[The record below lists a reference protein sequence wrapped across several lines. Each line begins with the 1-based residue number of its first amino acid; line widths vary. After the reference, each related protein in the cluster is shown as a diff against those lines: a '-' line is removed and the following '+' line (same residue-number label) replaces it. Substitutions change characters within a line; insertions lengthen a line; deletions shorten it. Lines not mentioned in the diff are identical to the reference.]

1 MSHVIRI
8 TRLASAL
15 TLLSACLE
23 PPGLDDTEERP
34 GHSRLPGS
42 RALASAPLAEG
53 EQSSYLHA
61 EGVVAFPGLIKGE
74 YYTAIGTAGTFAAAR
89 R

>member
-1 MSHVIRI
+1 VSHVIRI

-23 PPGLDDTEERP
+23 PPGLDDGGTT
-34 GHSRLPGS
+34 GTLTLPGS
-42 RALASAPLAEG
+42 RAVVSAPLAEG